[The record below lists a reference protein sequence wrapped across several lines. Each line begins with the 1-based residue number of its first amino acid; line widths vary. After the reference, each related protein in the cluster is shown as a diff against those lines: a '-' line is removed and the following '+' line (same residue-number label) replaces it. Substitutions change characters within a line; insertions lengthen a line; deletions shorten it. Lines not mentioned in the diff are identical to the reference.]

1 VKKTHKTVRYELHLD
16 PPLCDQRC
24 CNGTPLI
31 LCKVHPPVIGCED
44 EEG

>member
-1 VKKTHKTVRYELHLD
+1 LEWNRFEG
-16 PPLCDQRC
+16 DQRC

-31 LCKVHPPVIGCED
+31 LCKVLPPVIGCED